1 MAGAFLSDALR
12 QQAMQEVRGQM
23 LQDQIAKQVSRQIVG
38 QIASQEIGQSMQRER
53 GLGQALGQAAERQS
67 RRDVG
72 RSRLEMQKDLAERQK
87 MMGLIG
93 SAASAAGALGAHLA
107 LKKPSPEEA
116 VPRRFDTPETKLQVS
131 DEDTFRQKLVEGF
144 GGDGFAD
151 FKLTDTTLDT
161 SVPQYFDAPLAVP
174 EAKLTLSESFSAK
187 PKQSESF
194 KTPEP
199 APEDLEQRFVQGS
212 SAPIVPKTDA
222 LVDPSMDPDPAHPL
236 KSSPR
241 MLLKHP
247 VPMGRDYNMDSDMRL
262 IEELKRKGM
271 L

>member
-107 LKKPSPEEA
+107 LKKPSPEDA
-116 VPRRFDTPETKLQVS
+116 PMPRFDTPETQLSMGDFGGRFTEGQQAQLVPGVS
-131 DEDTFRQKLVEGF
+131 DQ
-144 GGDGFAD
+144 
-151 FKLTDTTLDT
+151 LDT
-161 SVPQYFDAPLAVP
+161 SVPQHFDVPLTAPETNLA
-174 EAKLTLSESFSAK
+174 LSESFSAE

-199 APEDLEQRFVQGS
+199 APGDLEQRFVQGS

-262 IEELKRKGM
+262 IEELRRKGM